1 MKPSKLA
8 ATVTFAAAINLT
20 LLSEAMAYIDPGTGT
35 MILQVA
41 GAMIA
46 AGLFY
51 LRSIRLWI
59 ADKLGFARGQR
70 PAGAQSASS
79 ESPTDE
85 PSDD

>member
-1 MKPSKLA
+1 MKLKGSVASLA
-8 ATVTFAAAINLT
+8 FAIAVNLA
-20 LLSEAMAYIDPGTGT
+20 LVSSAQAYIDPGTGT

-59 ADKLGFARGQR
+59 AAKLGLG
-70 PAGAQSASS
+70 QSAKSVLDRSDPDGVSADQSS
-79 ESPTDE
+79 GD
-85 PSDD
+85 